1 MLILIA
7 AILGGWFGWRRAKTR
22 GGDRYDGLQ
31 YAAVHAILFA
41 LLTMAGIVVLQ
52 RMGVI

>member
-7 AILGGWFGWRRAKTR
+7 AALGAYFGWRKAMRR
-22 GGDRYDGLQ
+22 GGDRYDGFQ

-41 LLTMAGIVVLQ
+41 LLATAAIIALQ
-52 RMGVI
+52 RLGVI